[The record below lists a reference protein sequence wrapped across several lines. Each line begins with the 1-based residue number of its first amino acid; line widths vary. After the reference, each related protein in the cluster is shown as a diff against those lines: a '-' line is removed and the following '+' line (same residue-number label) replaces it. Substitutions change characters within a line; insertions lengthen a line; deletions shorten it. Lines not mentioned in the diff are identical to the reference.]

1 MSLYL
6 RNQPQ
11 RLRLAVELGC
21 VLGFALAVV
30 LSAAA
35 WNYRETCRLVCRDTL
50 RLHVLANSDALSDQ
64 IQKLA
69 VRDAILEAVSAAT
82 ADATDKAEAV
92 AAVRAAL
99 PALQAAAQQVTGARV
114 VQMRLVEE
122 PFAAK
127 QYDGFR
133 LPAGTYT
140 ALRVE
145 IGRAEDTIG
154 FAYSTRRSALEQAKQ
169 STTGRKKM
177 RWFLANMKFA
187 APCGIRCT
195 RADKMIKAEPHKPGL
210 RVRGKRCIIVTV
222 VAAVARCAPEPM

>member
-1 MSLYL
+1 M
-6 RNQPQ
+6 
-11 RLRLAVELGC
+11 
-21 VLGFALAVV
+21 
-30 LSAAA
+30 
-35 WNYRETCRLVCRDTL
+35 
-50 RLHVLANSDALSDQ
+50 LANSDALSDQ

-114 VQMRLVEE
+114 VRMRLVEE

-127 QYDGFR
+127 QYDDFC

-145 IGRAEDTIG
+145 IGRAEGHNWFCVLYPALCVGASEAKYDRAEENALVFGKYEI
-154 FAYSTRRSALEQAKQ
+154 RSALWDTLHPRRQ
-169 STTGRKKM
+169 
-177 RWFLANMKFA
+177 N
-187 APCGIRCT
+187 
-195 RADKMIKAEPHKPGL
+195 DKG
-210 RVRGKRCIIVTV
+210 
-222 VAAVARCAPEPM
+222 